1 MLLFRARGKAVE
13 ALSDFAVNDATIG
26 DAGALQAGARGPGG
40 PAKLLRC
47 RRGFVAAWGGSISN
61 FNAL

>member
-26 DAGALQAGARGPGG
+26 DASALQAGARGGRGAGG
-40 PAKLLRC
+40 IAAMQERLR
-47 RRGFVAAWGGSISN
+47 RRLGW
-61 FNAL
+61 LDK